1 MQKFLKM
8 MSEPQHLHPF
18 SIFILILNFIKKSWR
33 DLLPALIGI
42 GIAGS
47 SWINFWL
54 ILPVVLVGIVFAIL
68 YWWRFTFAIQDEQL
82 IIEKGIFSRT
92 SIQIPKQKVQVMD
105 TQSSLLQQF
114 LGLET
119 LSIET
124 AGTDENAKLIGIK
137 ADVSTG
143 IQMALRNTQKSNV
156 DTLELTIEQKDTY
169 TSYSLSNYQL
179 FVHAVSSKSVTM
191 IMIAVFY
198 ALQFWGENDS
208 NEEIRNRG
216 QEVILMI
223 EDHLFAALSLFLF
236 FSLIVA
242 VVYSF
247 IRYFNFSLT
256 ITNGDLLISHGLFEK
271 KKQTIPIKRIQSFLL
286 TKNPVL
292 ALFGQFRLFIE
303 SAGTSARGGMGTFMV
318 MPVLKHELFQR
329 LFEETFTT
337 SELPQYSVKPPIRAL
352 SKFLRRSLLFPVFV
366 YLLAR
371 FFVGFSDWW
380 VLSLFIFFPLGW
392 ISYRYSAIGISKD
405 FVCVRSR
412 LFIQEEA
419 YLPIKRIQSI
429 EMHQSWFQKRAG
441 LASLSIHTKTGSHKR
456 SHTIHYLNTEDV
468 WMLKQDILEKI
479 LGCKAL

>member
-1 MQKFLKM
+1 MI
-8 MSEPQHLHPF
+8 SEPQHLHPL
-18 SIFILILNFIKKSWR
+18 SIFIIILNFIKEYWR
-33 DLLPALIGI
+33 DLLPVLIAI

-47 SWINFWL
+47 TWISLWF
-54 ILPVVLVGIVFAIL
+54 ILPVVLVGILFAIL

-82 IIEKGIFSRT
+82 IIQKGIISRT
-92 SIQIPKQKVQVMD
+92 TIQIPKQKVQVMD

-114 LGLET
+114 FGLET

-124 AGTDENAKLIGIK
+124 AGTDENAKLLGIK
-137 ADVSTG
+137 ADVSTA
-143 IQMALRNTQKSNV
+143 IQEALRNTQKSNA
-156 DTLELTIEQKDTY
+156 DTQEIKIEHKDTHPSY
-169 TSYSLSNYQL
+169 TLSLYQL
-179 FVHAVSSKSVTM
+179 FVHAVSSKSVAM

-198 ALQFWGENDS
+198 ILQFWGENDG
-208 NEEIRNRG
+208 NEAIKNRG
-216 QEVILMI
+216 KEVFLMI
-223 EDHLFAALSLFLF
+223 KDHLFAALSLFLF

-242 VVYSF
+242 VGYSF

-286 TKNPVL
+286 IKNPVL

-303 SAGTSARGGMGTFMV
+303 SAGSTARGSMGTFMV
-318 MPVLKHELFQR
+318 MPVLKRELFQTI
-329 LFEETFTT
+329 FEETFPT

-366 YLLAR
+366 YLIAR

-380 VLSLFIFFPLGW
+380 ALSLFIFFPLGW

-412 LFIQEEA
+412 WFIQKEA

-479 LGCKAL
+479 LARKEL